1 VKRGS
6 FLPIPLSLISTPGSP
21 LQPFTTKVCSR
32 PGLVSVFHNVSASSP
47 VTHSLVD
54 PAFMPQPS
62 GNMASAGVVMGPV
75 DDAAF

>member
-1 VKRGS
+1 MQIRMIKGGVVDNYAS
-6 FLPIPLSLISTPGSP
+6 IVDSLI
-21 LQPFTTKVCSR
+21 
-32 PGLVSVFHNVSASSP
+32 
-47 VTHSLVD
+47 D